1 MQFREEIDLDKLFK
15 QVERAKQEW
24 ETTVDVIDE
33 GVSLFDNT
41 SLEILRANWTLA
53 RFYKTKPQDL
63 VGFNIHSLLCDCKNK
78 NCRIKSILESP
89 RADTLEFKQE
99 GKNKYCRIN
108 IYPIPDLASGSSR
121 SVIVL
126 RDVTQEKLWHER
138 IIAAEQKVANVRTI
152 ASLAKDISPS
162 MNYIKHNLYS
172 IANHLSKL
180 RSAFNDYR
188 ISLST
193 LNCQKD
199 KKDQLNWQAIEAEH
213 SVEFRLLDIEQS
225 VRQSMRDLNQIS
237 HAFENLKY
245 VDYPSIQLQY
255 SDLKPILREIID
267 HIQEDNKKKA
277 NYENPG
283 NLPLVRCDP
292 SRLQTALSEVIY
304 AFIAAVKNDDEIYIK
319 TCMKDENIEIRIGR
333 NNVDTEHK
341 PTTEELIDHSNTVY
355 SSLQADTN
363 PIFGIIKE
371 HGGELKFDESN
382 RTDFFVTVSL
392 PVHGPVAQNEQF
404 TTL

>member
-1 MQFREEIDLDKLFK
+1 LDPLFK
-15 QVERAKQEW
+15 QIERAKQEW

-33 GVSLFDNT
+33 GVSLFDN
-41 SLEILRANWTLA
+41 SSMEILRANWTLA
-53 RFYKTKPQDL
+53 RYYKTKPQDL
-63 VGFNIHSLLCDCKNK
+63 VGFNIHSLLCNCKNK

-99 GKNKYCRIN
+99 GKDKFWRMN
-108 IYPIPDLASGSSR
+108 IYPIPDLTSGSSR

-138 IIAAEQKVANVRTI
+138 IIAAEQKVANVRTL
-152 ASLAKDISPS
+152 ASLANDISPS

-188 ISLST
+188 ISLSA
-193 LNCQKD
+193 LNAQND
-199 KKDQLNWQAIEAEH
+199 EKDQHNWQSIESEH

-245 VDYPSIQLQY
+245 MEYTPIQMQY

-267 HIQEDNKKKA
+267 HIQNENKKKT

-292 SRLQTALSEVIY
+292 SRLQTALTEVINS
-304 AFIAAVKNDDEIYIK
+304 FIASVKKDDEIFIK
-319 TCMKDENIEIRIGR
+319 TRMKDENIEIRIGR
-333 NNVDTEHK
+333 EHLDTEGK
-341 PTTEELIDHSNTVY
+341 PTTEELIDQSNTVY
-355 SSLQADTN
+355 SSLQAETN
-363 PIFGIIKE
+363 PIFGIIQE
-371 HGGELKFDESN
+371 HGGELKFDDTN
-382 RTDFFVTVSL
+382 HTDFFVTISL
-392 PVHGPVAQNEQF
+392 PVHGPISQNEQYA
-404 TTL
+404 TL